1 MQDNVYKIKFII
13 DRTHI
18 ILGLTKTF
26 MVVCDLVSQN

>member
-13 DRTHI
+13 DRTQF